1 LLFQILGVFSTQING
16 TGEYIL
22 KQSNMDA
29 LRYSNWFS
37 EEPAYMNY
45 AGRCAMILGIGQ
57 WRMRDCLHQLH
68 YVCEKQKG
76 K

>member
-1 LLFQILGVFSTQING
+1 
-16 TGEYIL
+16 
-22 KQSNMDA
+22 MDA